1 MTLLLPQPN
10 QNALDNKKLINLA
23 LLLILALSSFI
34 LVSLSI
40 EQGRIAHDTNN
51 LAQVKS
57 SPFDNTNVLAK
68 GAIVYDIGAKKILYS
83 KNPDEVLALA
93 SITKILTAVTAVEI
107 MPKDTVVTINKQF
120 LSENGDSCL
129 YRDEKLKLSD
139 LISFSLIVS
148 SNDGASAIAGAA
160 GAFLDNQNPSSISL
174 NDFINV
180 MNTKAKAIGMN
191 SSQFYN
197 VNGLDLSSTQSGAY
211 STARDVATLLAY
223 SLQKHPEITD
233 ATRYDALS
241 FKSESNKLHT
251 AVNTNTDIKM
261 IPGLLA
267 SKTGYTD
274 IAGGNLGVV
283 FDPGIGRPIAVVVLG
298 STYDGRFTDVN
309 TLVQK
314 TEEYVAQGN

>member
-120 LSENGDSCL
+120 LSENGDSGL
-129 YRDEKLKLSD
+129 YRDEKWKLSD

-180 MNTKAKAIGMN
+180 MNTKAKDIGMN